1 VDPSRNAYS
10 FVGYF
15 QSWSDPWSA
24 TPAVNNLA
32 NIPSYVNY
40 VILSFMRPDSTYTG
54 GVTFAGTG
62 LDFSSDAAVIKAAIA
77 LLKSRNPNTKVLV
90 AVGGAT
96 YTSFNNLNAAAV
108 AQFVNAFGLDGVD
121 LDYEPTN
128 PNCSNFGPNLSCT
141 TDTEYI
147 NSVKA
152 LRTALPRPLLLTTA
166 AWSTGAYGQ
175 GDWIGAQPAGQYSG
189 VAVNMLKSV
198 GNMLDTVNIMAY
210 DAGITYDPKQAFLA
224 YASLYD
230 ASKLTIGLE
239 VAPEAWGGHVISLP
253 EVTDLTTFLKNQNG
267 AGMMMWSL
275 QKQAGTGPTGQAIA
289 STACL
294 VLGSSQCS
302 CPLLS
307 TQQC

>member
-1 VDPSRNAYS
+1 
-10 FVGYF
+10 
-15 QSWSDPWSA
+15 
-24 TPAVNNLA
+24 
-32 NIPSYVNY
+32 
-40 VILSFMRPDSTYTG
+40 MRPDSSYTG

-62 LDFSSDAAVIKAAIA
+62 LDFSSDASVIKDSIA
-77 LLKSRNPNTKVLV
+77 LLKSRNPKTKVLV

-96 YTSFNNLNAAAV
+96 YTSFNNLNAAAI
-108 AQFVNAFGLDGVD
+108 ANFVNAFNLDGVD

-128 PNCSNFGPNLSCT
+128 PNCSNFGSNLSCT

-152 LRTALPRPLLLTTA
+152 LRAALPRPLLLTTA
-166 AWSTGAYGQ
+166 SWSTGAFGQ
-175 GDWIGAQPAGQYSG
+175 GDFIGAQPAGQYSG

-198 GNMLDTVNIMAY
+198 GNMLDMVNIMAY
-210 DAGITYDPKQAFLA
+210 DAGTTYDPKQAFLA
-224 YASLYD
+224 YAYLYNENQ
-230 ASKLTIGLE
+230 LTLGLE
-239 VAPEAWGGHVISLP
+239 VAPEAWGGHVTSLP
-253 EVTDLTTFLKNQNG
+253 EVNNLTSFVKAQGG

-275 QKQAGTGPTGQAIA
+275 QKQAGIGPSGQSIA

-294 VLGSSQCS
+294 KLGSSQCS